1 MRTVDP
7 KKTPLTTRPTS
18 SASTLDS
25 TTYPKT
31 VAEAVAA
38 ERKKADDE
46 NAHRMAMNVLG
57 LADDPLKA
65 AVEKVI
71 PGRVDIFG
79 RLTKD
84 PRSI

>member
-1 MRTVDP
+1 
-7 KKTPLTTRPTS
+7 
-18 SASTLDS
+18 
-25 TTYPKT
+25 
-31 VAEAVAA
+31 
-38 ERKKADDE
+38 
-46 NAHRMAMNVLG
+46 MAMNVLG